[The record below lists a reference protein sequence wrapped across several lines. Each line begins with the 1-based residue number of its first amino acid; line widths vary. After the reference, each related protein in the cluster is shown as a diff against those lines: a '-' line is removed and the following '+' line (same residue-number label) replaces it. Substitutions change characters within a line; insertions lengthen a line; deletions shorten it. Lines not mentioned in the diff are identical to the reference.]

1 MVWVYAI
8 GSVVVVSLISLVG
21 IFFLSIDRERLDKM
35 LLFLISFAV
44 GALAGDAFIHLI
56 PQAFE
61 EMGTKLT
68 VPLLIIGGML
78 LFFALESSIRW
89 RHCHFPITGH
99 HVHPVGSLNLTGET
113 LHNFIDGILIAA
125 SYSVSIPIGIATT
138 VAVILHEIPQ
148 EIGDFGVLVYAGF
161 PVRRALLYN
170 FLVALTSV
178 LGAVIVL
185 LLGDVVSGLST
196 FILPVTAGGFIYM
209 ALSDLIPEI
218 HQHCEVPSVLAGHF
232 LAILLGTGLMVA
244 LVLVE

>member
-68 VPLLIIGGML
+68 APLLIIGGML

-125 SYSVSIPIGIATT
+125 TYSVSIPIGIATT

-185 LLGDVVSGLST
+185 LLGDVVSSLST